1 MCSSTQPWKEKQADQ
16 TENRG
21 QAENMIGKF
30 CCVLSKVRKLGPS
43 DHKELPNEVKVKYKS
58 ISNSS

>member
-1 MCSSTQPWKEKQADQ
+1 MCSNTQPWKEKQADG
-16 TENRG
+16 TENGAGRTHDWQILLGVG
-21 QAENMIGKF
+21 QSQKM
-30 CCVLSKVRKLGPS
+30 GPS